1 MKTETDRTAG
11 ILAARLYLQ
20 DKRESKPTLTIL
32 DRPWL
37 VPIDNLKNLTCI
49 TLPPLTVTQP

>member
-1 MKTETDRTAG
+1 MKETDRTAG

-32 DRPWL
+32 TRPWL
-37 VPIDNLKNLTCI
+37 VPMAALKNLTRI